1 LESYVSS
8 TFRTGPIP
16 VFTDSEYAVFLRLP
30 SHKDAFKLLIES
42 LQGEGC
48 FAKITG
54 EVGTGKSML
63 CRKVLNAL
71 ELHERRYTT
80 AYIPHPILSEEGIMH
95 AIAEELNIDR
105 EVDISY
111 YDLLKRITEG
121 LIILA
126 EENKNTLLFIDE
138 AQAIPEETLKAIH
151 LLTQIETAND
161 KPLRVILFGSPNW
174 MNC

>member
-1 LESYVSS
+1 
-8 TFRTGPIP
+8 
-16 VFTDSEYAVFLRLP
+16 
-30 SHKDAFKLLIES
+30 
-42 LQGEGC
+42 
-48 FAKITG
+48 
-54 EVGTGKSML
+54 
-63 CRKVLNAL
+63 
-71 ELHERRYTT
+71 
-80 AYIPHPILSEEGIMH
+80 MH